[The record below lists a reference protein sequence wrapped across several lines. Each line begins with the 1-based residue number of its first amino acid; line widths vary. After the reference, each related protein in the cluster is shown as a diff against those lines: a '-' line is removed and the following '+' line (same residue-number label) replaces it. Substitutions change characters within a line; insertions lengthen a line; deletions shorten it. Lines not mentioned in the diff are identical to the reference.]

1 MGQANRHPRG
11 RPAPRLEIVVE
22 LEELAVSRIVA
33 FNSADERRL
42 LADLRSRSAVAGEVA
57 EALAEALRVLP
68 DERR

>member
-1 MGQANRHPRG
+1 
-11 RPAPRLEIVVE
+11 VVE